1 MKRIIVLLSINVV
14 LLLSVSCNQN
24 KEKGQDLKKNEQIKK
39 KVEKEVSGSAQVED
53 LVANEKERTRLWKA
67 AIDSGN
73 RRAYNKIANAYL
85 MGYQESALYYYSL
98 IVANKYHYPEA
109 YLYMNDVLTHEASTG
124 DLVIIS
130 DDEATQ
136 NLALYYLFKAREL
149 GSKDAKESIERH
161 FTKEKALLTAAYFLK
176 KYDESTAKPV
186 SLVKKTK

>member
-1 MKRIIVLLSINVV
+1 MKKVLTFLSIS
-14 LLLSVSCNQN
+14 LIVSIFFSCKQK
-24 KEKGQDLKKNEQIKK
+24 KEKVQDLKKNVEMKK
-39 KVEKEVSGSAQVED
+39 GHKEGVSASAQVED

>member
-1 MKRIIVLLSINVV
+1 MKKLITLFSISLFVLMFI
-14 LLLSVSCNQN
+14 SCNQK

-39 KVEKEVSGSAQVED
+39 EDERGVSASAQVED

-98 IVANKYHYPEA
+98 IMANKYHYPEA

-130 DDEATQ
+130 HDEATQ

-149 GSKDAKESIERH
+149 GSIDAKESIERNLG
-161 FTKEKALLTAAYFLK
+161 KEKALLNSSYFLK
-176 KYDESTAKPV
+176 KYDESTVKPV
-186 SLVKKTK
+186 SPVRKTK